1 MEDPFRQICTTL
13 RQKIMGY
20 DVEAAK
26 AFATKQAQQSKE
38 AKIVDKITK
47 TETAKKIVFM

>member
-1 MEDPFRQICTTL
+1 MEDPFRKICTEL

-20 DVEAAK
+20 DAAAAK
-26 AFATKQAQQSKE
+26 HHASKQVQQTKE
-38 AKIVDKITK
+38 AKIVEKITK